1 MNRHEFEANWSL
13 LRAKIPEKWE
23 KISQE
28 DLNRIDG
35 KFEPF
40 LGYLRNKYGYS
51 REQVDMEMKNW
62 HLSSYPKNTKIES
75 IASCDTACTEKKEG
89 HAQGHHHA
97 PRPHKEKKRKAS

>member
-62 HLSSYPKNTKIES
+62 HLSSYPKNAKIES
-75 IASCDTACTEKKEG
+75 ITPSEAPAAERKEI
-89 HAQGHHHA
+89 HSKA
-97 PRPHKEKKRKAS
+97 PHPGKEKKRKAS